1 MSGNLTSGRGI
12 GPPEFSVRTTA
23 GVERTGSATDRNHR
37 RNPRREQQEREQERR
52 DQSPPNPQRRRLYDL
67 LFDEVDQFDGLD
79 DGQRSRLKDSLRSH
93 LSRRAAALAPAPQAA
108 ANFPAGSVPHDEEAL
123 AEALLKDPAAP
134 IPVDAEHIVQAVT
147 AAAPAQDAE
156 TARMAEQLRDCL
168 SRNTDRARKVAV
180 YLHLLLTLEGAFRP
194 HVVMDV

>member
-1 MSGNLTSGRGI
+1 MSGTLTSGRGI

-23 GVERTGSATDRNHR
+23 GVERSGSATDRNSR
-37 RNPRREQQEREQERR
+37 RNPRQERHDREQERR
-52 DQSPPNPQRRRLYDL
+52 DHNPPNPQRRRLYDL

-79 DGQRSRLKDSLRSH
+79 ERQRTRLKENLRGH
-93 LSRRAAALAPAPQAA
+93 LARRAPAPTTA
-108 ANFPAGSVPHDEEAL
+108 PPPLHHDEEAI

-134 IPVDAEHIVQAVT
+134 LPVDPEHIVQAAT
-147 AAAPAQDAE
+147 AAAPDQDAE

-168 SRNTDRARKVAV
+168 ARNTDRARKVAV

-194 HVVMDV
+194 HMTMDV

>member
-1 MSGNLTSGRGI
+1 MSGNLSSGRSI

-23 GVERTGSATDRNHR
+23 GVERAGSATDRNHR
-37 RNPRREQQEREQERR
+37 RNPRREQQDREQERR

-79 DGQRSRLKDSLRSH
+79 ERQRTRLKDSLRSH
-93 LSRRAAALAPAPQAA
+93 LSRRAPAPSAA
-108 ANFPAGSVPHDEEAL
+108 APPLQQDEEAL

-134 IPVDAEHIVQAVT
+134 IPVDPEHIVQAVT
-147 AAAPAQDAE
+147 AAAPQQDAE
-156 TARMAEQLRDCL
+156 TARMTEQLRDCL

-194 HVVMDV
+194 HMVVDV

>member
-23 GVERTGSATDRNHR
+23 GVERAGSATDRNHR
-37 RNPRREQQEREQERR
+37 RDPRREQREREQERR
-52 DQSPPNPQRRRLYDL
+52 DHTPPNPQRRRLYDL
-67 LFDEVDQFDGLD
+67 LFEEVDQFDGLD
-79 DGQRSRLKDSLRSH
+79 EGQRTRLKDNLRNH
-93 LSRRAAALAPAPQAA
+93 LSRRAPPSPASPAP
-108 ANFPAGSVPHDEEAL
+108 VHHDEEAL

-134 IPVDAEHIVQAVT
+134 LPVDPEHIVQAAT
-147 AAAPAQDAE
+147 AAAPEQDAE
-156 TARMAEQLRDCL
+156 TARLAEQLRDCL

-194 HVVMDV
+194 HMVMDV

>member
-23 GVERTGSATDRNHR
+23 GVERSGNATDRNSR
-37 RNPRREQQEREQERR
+37 RNPRQERHDREQERR
-52 DQSPPNPQRRRLYDL
+52 DHNPPNPQRRRLYDL

-79 DGQRSRLKDSLRSH
+79 ERQRTRLKDNLRSH
-93 LSRRAAALAPAPQAA
+93 LSRRAPP
-108 ANFPAGSVPHDEEAL
+108 PPPSPPPVHHDEEAL

-134 IPVDAEHIVQAVT
+134 VPVDPEHIVQAAV
-147 AAAPAQDAE
+147 AATPELDAE
-156 TARMAEQLRDCL
+156 TAQLAEQLRDCL
-168 SRNTDRARKVAV
+168 ARNSDRARKVAV

-194 HVVMDV
+194 HMVVDV

>member
-12 GPPEFSVRTTA
+12 GPPEFRVRTTA

-37 RNPRREQQEREQERR
+37 RNPRREQQDREQERR

-79 DGQRSRLKDSLRSH
+79 ERQRSRLKENLRSH
-93 LSRRAAALAPAPQAA
+93 LSRRAPPPPAATPPV
-108 ANFPAGSVPHDEEAL
+108 SHDEEAL

-134 IPVDAEHIVQAVT
+134 IPVDPDHIVQAVT
-147 AAAPAQDAE
+147 AAAPEQDAE
-156 TARMAEQLRDCL
+156 TARLAEQLRDCL

-194 HVVMDV
+194 HMVVDV

>member
-1 MSGNLTSGRGI
+1 MSGNLSSGRGI

-37 RNPRREQQEREQERR
+37 RNPRREQQDREQERR

-79 DGQRSRLKDSLRSH
+79 ERQRTRLKDSLRSH
-93 LSRRAAALAPAPQAA
+93 LSRRAPLPQAA
-108 ANFPAGSVPHDEEAL
+108 APSAPHDEEAL

-134 IPVDAEHIVQAVT
+134 IPVDPEHIVQAVT
-147 AAAPAQDAE
+147 AAAPEQDAE
-156 TARMAEQLRDCL
+156 TARMAEQLRECL

-194 HVVMDV
+194 HMMVDV

>member
-23 GVERTGSATDRNHR
+23 GVERSGNATDRNSR
-37 RNPRREQQEREQERR
+37 RNPRQERHDREQERR
-52 DQSPPNPQRRRLYDL
+52 DHNPPNPHRRRLYDL

-79 DGQRSRLKDSLRSH
+79 ERQRARLKDNLRSH
-93 LSRRAAALAPAPQAA
+93 LTRQAPPPPAAPSQ
-108 ANFPAGSVPHDEEAL
+108 VHHDEEEL

-134 IPVDAEHIVQAVT
+134 VPVDPEHIVKAATST
-147 AAAPAQDAE
+147 APEQDPE
-156 TARMAEQLRDCL
+156 TARLAEQLRDCL
-168 SRNTDRARKVAV
+168 SRNSDRARKVAV

-194 HVVMDV
+194 HMVVDV

>member
-12 GPPEFSVRTTA
+12 GPPEFSVRSTA
-23 GVERTGSATDRNHR
+23 GVERSGSATDRNSR
-37 RNPRREQQEREQERR
+37 RNSRQERHDREQERR
-52 DQSPPNPQRRRLYDL
+52 DHSPPNPQRRRLYDL

-79 DGQRSRLKDSLRSH
+79 ERQRSLLKDNLRSH
-93 LSRRAAALAPAPQAA
+93 LSRRAPPAPATP
-108 ANFPAGSVPHDEEAL
+108 PPVHHDEEAL

-134 IPVDAEHIVQAVT
+134 LPVDPEHIVEAVT
-147 AAAPAQDAE
+147 TAAPELDAE
-156 TARMAEQLRDCL
+156 TARLAEQLRDCL

-194 HVVMDV
+194 HMVVDV

>member
-52 DQSPPNPQRRRLYDL
+52 DRSPPNPQRRRLYDL

-79 DGQRSRLKDSLRSH
+79 DRQRSRLKDSLRNH
-93 LSRRAAALAPAPQAA
+93 LSRSTPVPPTAAA
-108 ANFPAGSVPHDEEAL
+108 SVPHDEEAL

-134 IPVDAEHIVQAVT
+134 IPVDPEQIVQAVT
-147 AAAPAQDAE
+147 AAAPEQDAE

-194 HVVMDV
+194 HMVVDV

>member
-1 MSGNLTSGRGI
+1 MSGNVHGV

-23 GVERTGSATDRNHR
+23 GVERAGSATDRNRR

-79 DGQRSRLKDSLRSH
+79 DRQRDRLKDSLRSH
-93 LSRRAAALAPAPQAA
+93 LSRRRPAPPTAA
-108 ANFPAGSVPHDEEAL
+108 PSVPHDEEAL

-134 IPVDAEHIVQAVT
+134 IPVDPEHIVQAVT
-147 AAAPAQDAE
+147 AAAPEQDAE

-194 HVVMDV
+194 HMVVDV

>member
-37 RNPRREQQEREQERR
+37 RNPRREQQDREQERR

-79 DGQRSRLKDSLRSH
+79 DRQRDRLKDSLRNH
-93 LSRRAAALAPAPQAA
+93 LSRSTPAKPSAAPP
-108 ANFPAGSVPHDEEAL
+108 VPHDEEAL
-123 AEALLKDPAAP
+123 AEALLKDPSAP
-134 IPVDAEHIVQAVT
+134 IPVDPEHIVQAVT
-147 AAAPAQDAE
+147 AAAPEQDAE

-194 HVVMDV
+194 HMVVDV

>member
-23 GVERTGSATDRNHR
+23 GVERSGNATDRNSR
-37 RNPRREQQEREQERR
+37 RNPRQERHDREQERR
-52 DQSPPNPQRRRLYDL
+52 DHNPPNPQRRRLYDL

-79 DGQRSRLKDSLRSH
+79 ERQRSRLKDNLRSH
-93 LSRRAAALAPAPQAA
+93 LSRRAPSPPAAPPPV
-108 ANFPAGSVPHDEEAL
+108 NHDEEAL

-134 IPVDAEHIVQAVT
+134 VPVDPEHIVQAAI
-147 AAAPAQDAE
+147 AAAPELDPE
-156 TARMAEQLRDCL
+156 TARLAEQLRDCL
-168 SRNTDRARKVAV
+168 ARNTDRARKVAI

-194 HVVMDV
+194 HMVVDV

>member
-12 GPPEFSVRTTA
+12 GPPEFSVRTTT
-23 GVERTGSATDRNHR
+23 GVERAGSATDRNHR

-52 DQSPPNPQRRRLYDL
+52 DHNPPNPQRRRLYDL

-79 DGQRSRLKDSLRSH
+79 ERQRARLKDNLRSH
-93 LSRRAAALAPAPQAA
+93 LSRAAPPAPP
-108 ANFPAGSVPHDEEAL
+108 NPPVHHDEEAL

-134 IPVDAEHIVQAVT
+134 IPVDPEHIVQAVT
-147 AAAPAQDAE
+147 AVAPAQDPE
-156 TARMAEQLRDCL
+156 TARLAEQLRDCL
-168 SRNTDRARKVAV
+168 TRNTDRARKVAV

-194 HVVMDV
+194 HMVVDV

>member
-37 RNPRREQQEREQERR
+37 RNPRREQQDREQERR
-52 DQSPPNPQRRRLYDL
+52 DRSPPNPQRRRLYDL

-79 DGQRSRLKDSLRSH
+79 DRQRSRLKDSLRNH
-93 LSRRAAALAPAPQAA
+93 LSRSTPAPPTAAA
-108 ANFPAGSVPHDEEAL
+108 SVPHDEEAL

-134 IPVDAEHIVQAVT
+134 IPVDPEHIIQAVAAT
-147 AAAPAQDAE
+147 APEQDAE

-194 HVVMDV
+194 HMVVDV